1 MARRRSRSSVRRP
14 VRGRTGA
21 RRSVSRGRAPRARAS
36 RTLRGGR
43 QTVRIELV
51 AAPQGPQYP
60 VALPGSSQLVLP
72 GDPQVTKPRGSRF

>member
-1 MARRRSRSSVRRP
+1 MARRRRSSVRSS
-14 VRGRTGA
+14 
-21 RRSVSRGRAPRARAS
+21 RRSVTRSRRTVSRRRAPARAG

-60 VALPGSSQLVLP
+60 VALPGQSQLVLP